1 MGIKGST
8 QYTDD
13 EHFCHVMLNSRAR
26 TSFCPNR
33 ARSAANR
40 RQALPRL
47 SPSPMGTMMVLCV
60 RTIVAPTMEDEP
72 MDEARIHT
80 IAMEMTTLD
89 NQLRKY
95 PPDEPDLMITRMVRY
110 VSLLNELSTMRL
122 THLYERVSRIEA
134 LINRLAPSDQTES
147 PPIPPSDR

>member
-1 MGIKGST
+1 
-8 QYTDD
+8 
-13 EHFCHVMLNSRAR
+13 
-26 TSFCPNR
+26 
-33 ARSAANR
+33 
-40 RQALPRL
+40 
-47 SPSPMGTMMVLCV
+47 MMVLSV

-72 MDEARIHT
+72 MDEARLRT

-95 PPDEPDLMITRMVRY
+95 PPDEPDLMITRIVRY
-110 VSLLNELSTMRL
+110 VSLSNELMTMRL
-122 THLYERVSRIEA
+122 THLDERVVRIEA

>member
-1 MGIKGST
+1 
-8 QYTDD
+8 
-13 EHFCHVMLNSRAR
+13 
-26 TSFCPNR
+26 
-33 ARSAANR
+33 
-40 RQALPRL
+40 
-47 SPSPMGTMMVLCV
+47 
-60 RTIVAPTMEDEP
+60 

-95 PPDEPDLMITRMVRY
+95 PPDKPDLMITRMVRY

-122 THLYERVSRIEA
+122 THLDERVSRIEA